1 MKICDTCG
9 KALPDQT
16 KFCPNCGTPIHD
28 PPPFVSQQDTL
39 GSIIQFEPPHQ
50 SAPSP
55 EQKQT
60 YYGQP
65 HPGYPPIAPAYVP
78 QQTQSN
84 GKKRRKPNS
93 WSTLLNYACN
103 WSSVCDH
110 WTMLSNLCTQRIQS
124 TTALCLCWKRSR
136 SCESWNG
143 LFYHRDLSFHSVR
156 HLLFRMFRRDICISL
171 MH

>member
-84 GKKRRKPNS
+84 GKSVASLILGVLSLIMPAIG
-93 WSTLLNYACN
+93 LLFA
-103 WSSVCDH
+103 
-110 WTMLSNLCTQRIQS
+110 IIG
-124 TTALCLCWKRSR
+124 LCLAISARR
-136 SCESWNG
+136 ESNQQQPYAYAGNDRG
-143 LFYHRDLSFHSVR
+143 LAKAGMVCSIIGIFLSILSAIYFFVCFAVIFASV
-156 HLLFRMFRRDICISL
+156 
-171 MH
+171 